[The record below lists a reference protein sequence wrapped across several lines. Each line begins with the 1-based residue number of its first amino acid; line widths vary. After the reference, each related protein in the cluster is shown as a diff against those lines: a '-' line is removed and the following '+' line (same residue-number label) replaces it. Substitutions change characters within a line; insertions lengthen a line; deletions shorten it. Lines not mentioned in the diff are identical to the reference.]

1 MKKIKFT
8 IEYPL
13 NKASESIL
21 WGAIAEPL
29 GLTEWFSDGVTVD
42 GDEYTFSWDQH
53 EQTAH
58 LKQIRQGKLIRFQW
72 EEDKDTDVYFQMEII
87 MHDITEE
94 VALIITDFAEPTE
107 MDDVIMLW
115 NKQIE
120 NLCRKTGMEIK

>member
-94 VALIITDFAEPTE
+94 VALIITDFAEPAE

>member
-1 MKKIKFT
+1 MKKIKVT

-94 VALIITDFAEPTE
+94 VALIITDFAEPAE

>member
-72 EEDKDTDVYFQMEII
+72 EEDKDTDAYFQLEII
-87 MHDITEE
+87 TQDLSGHIGLL
-94 VALIITDFAEPTE
+94 VTDFAAAKDK
-107 MDDVIMLW
+107 DDAIMLW
-115 NKQIE
+115 NKQIDD
-120 NLCRKTGMEIK
+120 LRRKAGM

>member
-107 MDDVIMLW
+107 MDDVIMISIW
-115 NKQIE
+115 KYT

>member
-13 NKASESIL
+13 NKASKSIL

-94 VALIITDFAEPTE
+94 VALIITDFAEPAE

>member
-1 MKKIKFT
+1 M
-8 IEYPL
+8 
-13 NKASESIL
+13 
-21 WGAIAEPL
+21 
-29 GLTEWFSDGVTVD
+29 TVD

-94 VALIITDFAEPTE
+94 VALIITDFAEPAE